1 MCSVCAG
8 VEGVKV
14 VPSLLEP
21 FRTFA
26 YEVVDRFVLLLAE
39 GAGLADQVRFVFV
52 EVIVS
57 GSGIK
62 KQDVYLKNK
71 PY

>member
-1 MCSVCAG
+1 M
-8 VEGVKV
+8 
-14 VPSLLEP
+14 PSLYEP

-26 YEVVDRFVLLLAE
+26 YKVVDRLVLLLAE

-57 GSGIK
+57 GS
-62 KQDVYLKNK
+62 VSC
-71 PY
+71 